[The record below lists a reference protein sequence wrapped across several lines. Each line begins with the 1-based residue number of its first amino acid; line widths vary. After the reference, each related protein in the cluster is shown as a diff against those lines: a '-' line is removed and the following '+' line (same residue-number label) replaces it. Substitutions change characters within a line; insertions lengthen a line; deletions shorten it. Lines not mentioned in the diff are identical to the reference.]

1 MRETS
6 YTDDD
11 GRRWAVSLPDGVPE
25 SDAAL
30 GIPLGPPSLAPLGL
44 PLDVE
49 VRIHNQ
55 LFGRRLFTP
64 RDVKTRRME
73 ILGALQAALGV
84 DIVAIAALYRVE
96 EPAAVSAKAKQTKR
110 TKQTKA
116 PKRGQRRK
124 RRR

>member
-1 MRETS
+1 MREMS
-6 YTDDD
+6 YTDDE
-11 GRRWAVSLPDGVPE
+11 GRQWAVSLPDGVPE

-55 LFGRRLFTP
+55 LFARRLFTP

-73 ILGALQAALGV
+73 IVGALQAALRV
-84 DIVAIAALYRVE
+84 DIVAIAALYQVE
-96 EPAAVSAKAKQTKR
+96 EPAAVPAKPKK
-110 TKQTKA
+110 TKQVKA
-116 PKRGQRRK
+116 PKRGRRTK

>member
-1 MRETS
+1 
-6 YTDDD
+6 
-11 GRRWAVSLPDGVPE
+11 VSLPDGVPE

-55 LFGRRLFTP
+55 LFARRLFTP

-73 ILGALQAALGV
+73 ILGALQAALRV

-96 EPAAVSAKAKQTKR
+96 EPAAVPAKPKQTK
-110 TKQTKA
+110 QVKA
-116 PKRGQRRK
+116 PKRGPQRTK

>member
-1 MRETS
+1 MREMS
-6 YTDDD
+6 YTDDE
-11 GRRWAVSLPDGVPE
+11 GRQWAVSLPDGVPE

-55 LFGRRLFTP
+55 LFARRLFTP

-73 ILGALQAALGV
+73 ILGALQAALRV

-96 EPAAVSAKAKQTKR
+96 EPAAAPAKPKKTA
-110 TKQTKA
+110 A
-116 PKRGQRRK
+116 PKRGQQRRK

>member
-1 MRETS
+1 MREMS
-6 YTDDD
+6 YTDDE
-11 GRRWAVSLPDGVPE
+11 GRQWAVSLPDGVPE
-25 SDAAL
+25 SDAPL

-55 LFGRRLFTP
+55 LFARRLFTP

-73 ILGALQAALGV
+73 ILGALQAALRV

-96 EPAAVSAKAKQTKR
+96 EPAAAPTKPKQTK
-110 TKQTKA
+110 QAKA
-116 PKRGQRRK
+116 PKRGQQRRK

>member
-1 MRETS
+1 MREMS
-6 YTDDD
+6 YTDDE
-11 GRRWAVSLPDGVPE
+11 GRQWAVSLPDGVPE

-55 LFGRRLFTP
+55 LFARRLFTP

-73 ILGALQAALGV
+73 ILGALQAALRV

-96 EPAAVSAKAKQTKR
+96 EPAAAPAKPKQTK
-110 TKQTKA
+110 QVKA
-116 PKRGQRRK
+116 PKRGRRT
-124 RRR
+124 RRRR

>member
-1 MRETS
+1 MREMS
-6 YTDDD
+6 YTDDE
-11 GRRWAVSLPDGVPE
+11 GRQWAVSLPDGVPE

-30 GIPLGPPSLAPLGL
+30 GIPLGPPSLAPLAL

-55 LFGRRLFTP
+55 LFARRLFTP

-73 ILGALQAALGV
+73 ILGALQAALRV

-96 EPAAVSAKAKQTKR
+96 EPPAAPAKPKQTK
-110 TKQTKA
+110 QAKA
-116 PKRGQRRK
+116 PKRGRRT
-124 RRR
+124 RRRR

>member
-1 MRETS
+1 MRQTS
-6 YTDDD
+6 YTDEE
-11 GRRWAVSLPDGVPE
+11 GRQWAVQLPDGIPD
-25 SDAAL
+25 SDATL

-55 LFGRRLFTP
+55 LFGRRLFTL
-64 RDVKTRRME
+64 RDVKARRMD
-73 ILGALQAALGV
+73 ILGALQAALKV
-84 DIVAIAALYRVE
+84 DIVAIAHLYRESAEVPAQP
-96 EPAAVSAKAKQTKR
+96 EP
-110 TKQTKA
+110 TKQIDA